1 VQSLTGNDEMF
12 ASAGLFVPPRSR
24 RVSRDEP
31 RLDGTSG
38 PPPDVSRLTALM
50 AKNDE
55 AAFREFHELYFN
67 RLLRYL
73 LVLNAGREDAARD
86 ALQATLLR
94 VVRHARRFDSEP
106 VFWSWLTVLA
116 RSSVVD
122 AERKRSRYQALLERF
137 FHNADP
143 APPTTDAEA
152 ENRLMS
158 LLEKNLDELAME
170 DRALIDQKYF
180 AGESVRDI
188 AATQGATEKAI
199 ESRLVRIR
207 RQLREAVLKALKHEK

>member
-1 VQSLTGNDEMF
+1 MF

-24 RVSRDEP
+24 RVSRDKP
-31 RLDGTSG
+31 TSDGASG
-38 PPPDVSRLTALM
+38 PLPDVLRLTARM

-55 AAFREFHELYFN
+55 TAFREFHELYFN

-94 VVRHARRFDSEP
+94 VVRHVRRFDSEP

-137 FHNADP
+137 FHNTDS

-152 ENRLMS
+152 DNRLLS
-158 LLEKNLDELAME
+158 LLEKNLDELAMQ

-180 AGESVRDI
+180 ACESVRDI
-188 AATQGATEKAI
+188 AVASGSTEKAI